1 MASVTASHKF
11 MVFPK
16 PIYNFSRVVTVC
28 MNMNGEPS
36 LLCVSRMQHDESPL
50 KERKNKLALKT

>member
-1 MASVTASHKF
+1 MTTITASHKF

-16 PIYNFSRVVTVC
+16 PIYNYSRVVTVC

-36 LLCVSRMQHDESPL
+36 LLSMSRMQHDGSPL